1 MSTTSRF
8 QDLPI
13 ARVHPEAAGAVAIT
27 LAVPPSQREAFAFKP
42 GQFLTVRATID
53 GQEQRR
59 SYSISSPA
67 SLLTRQGELT
77 LGIRPV
83 ESGVFSNWASTELK
97 AGDTQIGRAHV

>member
-1 MSTTSRF
+1 MTVPRF

-13 ARVHPEAAGAVAIT
+13 VRVHPEAAGAVAIT
-27 LAVPPSQREAFAFKP
+27 LAVPPAQREAFAFKP
-42 GQFLTVRATID
+42 GQFLTVRATIN
-53 GQEQRR
+53 GQDVRR

-83 ESGVFSNWASTELK
+83 ENGVFSNWAATHLNQATRS
-97 AGDTQIGRAHV
+97 A